1 MSAFSNFIK
10 EAYNE
15 LLNKVSWPTT
25 AELQESSVIVLVS
38 SVIIALA
45 VFAMDSAFSKI
56 MELLY
61 QLINSI

>member
-1 MSAFSNFIK
+1 MSAISQFIK
-10 EAYNE
+10 ESYNE
-15 LLNKVSWPTT
+15 LVNKVSWPTW

-38 SVIIALA
+38 SVIISLV

-61 QLINSI
+61 QLVNSI